1 METIVEQ
8 PIPQA
13 PQHSLLTVNQFTEK
27 HPAFTVGAL
36 RWMIFNA
43 KDNDLQ
49 QSGAIIRLG
58 KRVLIS
64 EERFFSWVDSK
75 QEKGA
80 A

>member
-1 METIVEQ
+1 MDTTKVK
-8 PIPQA
+8 PIAQA
-13 PQHSLLTVNQFTEK
+13 SQHTLLTVNQFAEK

-36 RWMIFNA
+36 RWMIFNE

-49 QSGAIIRLG
+49 QSGTVIRLG

-64 EERFFSWVDSK
+64 EEKFFSWVDSK